1 MKIVQFTQPGPP
13 EVLKYIDAPEPEPKA
28 GEVLVRAHSIGV
40 GIPDTRIRAGTY
52 PWMPSLPCIPGTEMG
67 GVIEKIGP
75 GVTSRNVGDRVM
87 VSARERS
94 ERGGCYAEF
103 ITTPADGTYV
113 LPAHVSF
120 DAAASLANYQVAY
133 HLLRDGARARPG
145 DRMLTYGAA
154 GGMGNALIDLARAE
168 GIEVIGVVSS
178 ASKGEFAKE
187 LGAAHVINRKTE
199 NITERVATITGGRGV
214 DIVIDPVGGP
224 LFADNL
230 VLIGSM
236 GIIINYGGLAGRAE
250 GDLLAAMRR
259 HQIKCPAVRTFTIH
273 TFDHRPDE
281 RRAGM
286 RALIDMLA
294 AGTICPRIHWHL
306 HLSNAKTA
314 HEMIERGEVI
324 GKLILTP

>member
-13 EVLKYIDAPEPEPKA
+13 DVLKYIDAPVPEPKA

-52 PWMPSLPCIPGTEMG
+52 GRMPSLPCTPGTEMG
-67 GVIEKIGP
+67 GVIEKVGP
-75 GVTSRNVGDRVM
+75 GVTSRKVGERVM

-94 ERGGCYAEF
+94 QRGGCYAEF
-103 ITTPADGTYV
+103 IATPADGTYV

-133 HLLRDGARARPG
+133 HLLRDGARARRG

-187 LGAAHVINRKTE
+187 LGAEHVINRKAE
-199 NITERVATITGGRGV
+199 NIAERVAAITGGRGV

-224 LFADNL
+224 SFTDNL
-230 VLIGSM
+230 ALIGSM
-236 GIIINYGGLAGRAE
+236 GIVINYGGLAGRAE
-250 GDLLAAMRR
+250 GDLLAAMRK
-259 HQIKCPAVRTFTIH
+259 HNAKCPAVRTFTIH
-273 TFDHRPDE
+273 NFDHRPDD

-294 AGTICPRIHWHL
+294 AGAISPRIHGHL
-306 HLSNAKTA
+306 HLSEAKTA
-314 HEMIERGEVI
+314 HEMIERGEVM